1 MNILFDVENWTLNL
15 RKKSNLKLWWH
26 LSFAT
31 KQLHNINSV
40 MLSISFSNLK
50 WLTYYEIDQICVHKP
65 YKWNR
70 WNFCDLLKS
79 RKLEIV
85 RQISKD
91 STAKRVILN
100 TNDKHFSRFLR
111 KRALFFCIEIDPFI
125 DLDRSEINIY
135 CYHTNAR
142 GIFQNDVLILVR
154 CFCWLIFFCHIIR
167 VPPKKGLSIFVFVFG
182 YSGAKET
189 FCIVC
194 VLLQKS
200 LIHTE
205 SIVWPMYTIQIK
217 AKTKYK

>member
-1 MNILFDVENWTLNL
+1 
-15 RKKSNLKLWWH
+15 
-26 LSFAT
+26 
-31 KQLHNINSV
+31 

-65 YKWNR
+65 YKWNW
-70 WNFCDLLKS
+70 WNFCDLLKT
-79 RKLEIV
+79 RKLAIV

-91 STAKRVILN
+91 WTAKRVILN
-100 TNDKHFSRFLR
+100 TNDKHFSTHGDFSVKERF
-111 KRALFFCIEIDPFI
+111 FYIEIGPFI

-189 FCIVC
+189 FRIVC

-200 LIHTE
+200 LIHIE
-205 SIVWPMYTIQIK
+205 SIVWPMYTIRIK

>member
-1 MNILFDVENWTLNL
+1 MELMKLLWPLKNEEASDCQADFKRLNG
-15 RKKSNLKLWWH
+15 KKGH
-26 LSFAT
+26 FE
-31 KQLHNINSV
+31 
-40 MLSISFSNLK
+40 
-50 WLTYYEIDQICVHKP
+50 YEWQT
-65 YKWNR
+65 
-70 WNFCDLLKS
+70 F
-79 RKLEIV
+79 
-85 RQISKD
+85 
-91 STAKRVILN
+91 LN
-100 TNDKHFSRFLR
+100 PRRFLR
-111 KRALFFCIEIDPFI
+111 KRAFFCIEIDPFI

-189 FCIVC
+189 FRIVC

-200 LIHTE
+200 LIHIE